1 MKKKNFNT
9 LKLNKSKIANLKTSN
24 SIIGASGTC
33 NAESNIICPVGD
45 SDGCTGGGGGGG
57 ALTITCNWMC
67 NPTQDVCGITQVT
80 CACG

>member
-1 MKKKNFNT
+1 MKKKNFKL
-9 LKLNKSKIANLKTSN
+9 LKLSKRKIANLKTVS
-24 SIIGASGTC
+24 SVIGATGGTC
-33 NAESNIICPVGD
+33 NAESNIICPEGD
-45 SDGCTGGGGGGG
+45 TEGGGGGSGSG